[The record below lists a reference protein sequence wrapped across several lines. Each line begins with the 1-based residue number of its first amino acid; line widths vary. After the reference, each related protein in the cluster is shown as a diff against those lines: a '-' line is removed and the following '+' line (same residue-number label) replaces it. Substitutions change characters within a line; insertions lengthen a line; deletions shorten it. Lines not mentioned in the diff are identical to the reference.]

1 MQSTDPTVSAGSPP
15 PEGVGAA
22 LATARVRQGLSILDI
37 SERTR
42 VRAALI
48 EQIEV
53 DDFTSCGGSVY
64 ARGHIRSIAR
74 TLGIDPAPLI
84 SEFDRRHG
92 RSTGPQPLPSRP
104 VDPLIP
110 HGAVAR
116 RGFPWA
122 PAVIV
127 ALVAVCVLAALAVFV
142 PDDSGGAL
150 RGPTDVRAAATVP
163 PATPGAGA
171 SAAPVRSATPAP
183 SGVNV
188 EVAVRDEPSWL
199 EMRDEAQR
207 VLLQQLLQPGDSRL
221 VKAARSME
229 IKIGNAGSVAVFC
242 NGRDLGLGGSPGQV
256 LTVRVG
262 LGASGDCAIGNP
274 ASR

>member
-1 MQSTDPTVSAGSPP
+1 MQS
-15 PEGVGAA
+15 PEGVGAV
-22 LATARVRQGLSILDI
+22 LAAARVRQGLSILDV

-42 VRAALI
+42 VRTALI
-48 EQIEV
+48 EQIEG

-74 TLGIDPAPLI
+74 TLGIDPVPLI
-84 SEFDRRHG
+84 AEFDRRHG
-92 RSTGPQPLPSRP
+92 RLTGPQPLPARP

-110 HGAVAR
+110 QGAGAR

-127 ALVAVCVLAALAVFV
+127 ALVAVCVLAALAVLV
-142 PDDSGGAL
+142 PNGSGGAL
-150 RGPTDVRAAATVP
+150 RDPTGVRAAATVP
-163 PATPGAGA
+163 PVTPGAGA
-171 SAAPVRSATPAP
+171 TGAPAGPVRSATPAP

-221 VKAARSME
+221 VKAARSVE
-229 IKIGNAGSVAVFC
+229 IRIGNAGSVAVFC
-242 NGRDLGLGGSPGQV
+242 NGRDLGVGGSPGQV